1 MTARLAGLRAGGLGA
16 ALDVAAVFASRLGGI
31 VVSLVFLPIYTRLLS
46 PQEFGAVALLLS
58 LQAFFLVS
66 DLGLA
71 TVLARDTAIARGD
84 PVALA
89 AATWDRRRGEI
100 ILAALVLLA
109 AAGTV
114 AVIGLRGGPAVV
126 QDTIRV
132 MAGTALIALLVLLN
146 VSQLCLNAL
155 GHYRLTATLT
165 TTGTIAR
172 AAASALALAHVEA
185 SVSVFLWS
193 QLAVATV
200 HYALTRAALDRRSG
214 RVPHRLAPL
223 RDRAALARLLARCK
237 PVMVYTL
244 GGAAALN
251 LDKTILAALLPIR
264 LTGWYFLAATY
275 AMVPISILS
284 GPLNQY
290 FAPRV
295 AHAEAQADR
304 AARLRLAMAFQLL
317 LLPAV
322 VLPAVILIR
331 QAPWLV
337 PLWLHETPHAPQIAA
352 LAAVLLAGTAIGATG
367 YYPTTFLIAVADHGF
382 LARLS
387 AASAIMVLAAASAWA
402 AAGSLIGVATS
413 YAIFHALG
421 CVAQWWR
428 LRRHWEARAYRRL
441 VLGLYLLPVAGLLL
455 ACLAGWALAASLAS
469 GWVAAVLECALQLLL
484 GSGAMA
490 ILAAWWY
497 RRSASPDNPP
507 VS

>member
-1 MTARLAGLRAGGLGA
+1 MSTRLAGLRARGLDA

-89 AATWDRRRGEI
+89 ATTWDRRRGEI
-100 ILAALVLLA
+100 IMVGVVLVAAV
-109 AAGTV
+109 GTV
-114 AVIGLRGGPAVV
+114 VGVALRDGPAVV
-126 QDTIRV
+126 QDVLRIV
-132 MAGTALIALLVLLN
+132 AGTALIALLVLLN

-155 GHYRLTATLT
+155 GHYRLTAALT
-165 TTGTIAR
+165 TSGTIAR
-172 AAASALALAHVEA
+172 AAASAMTLAYAEA
-185 SVSVFLWS
+185 SVPAFILS
-193 QLAVATV
+193 QLAVAAL
-200 HYALTRAALDRRSG
+200 HYAVTRAALDRRSG
-214 RVPHRLAPL
+214 AIPHRLAPL
-223 RDRAALARLLARCK
+223 LDRAALARLLTRCK
-237 PVMVYTL
+237 PVMIYTL

-251 LDKTILAALLPIR
+251 LDKTILAALLPIE

-295 AHAEAQADR
+295 AHAEAQADQV
-304 AARLRLAMAFQLL
+304 ARVRLATAFQLL

-331 QAPWLV
+331 QAPWLI
-337 PLWLHETPHAPQIAA
+337 PIWLHDAPHAPQIAA
-352 LAAVLLAGTAIGATG
+352 LATLLLAGTAIGATG

-387 AASAIMVLAAASAWA
+387 AALAILVLAATASFA
-402 AAGSLIGVATS
+402 AAGSLAGVAAS
-413 YAIFHALG
+413 YAAFHALG
-421 CVAQWWR
+421 CGVQWWR
-428 LRRHWEARAYRRL
+428 LRRHWPTHDYQRL
-441 VLGLYLLPVAGLLL
+441 LLVCYFGPAAALLL
-455 ACLAGWALAASLAS
+455 ACLAGAA
-469 GWVAAVLECALQLLL
+469 VAATLATGVLAVLLESVLQLLL
-484 GSGAMA
+484 GGVAMA
-490 ILAAWWY
+490 FLAAWWY
-497 RRSASPDNPP
+497 RRSASPNNPP
-507 VS
+507 AG